1 MTTPASGPSLTK
13 AQLDELRAELEKEL
27 KRLERSMKV
36 TEAASKPVRL
46 DQASVGRLSRMN
58 ELQNQQ
64 MSAGLHEREEI
75 RHLAIIDA
83 LSRMEKGT
91 FGRCSKCGADIAYGR
106 LMVFPEA
113 RTCAACGSG

>member
-1 MTTPASGPSLTK
+1 MASPASGSGLTS
-13 AQLDELRAELEKEL
+13 AQLDEIRAELEREL
-27 KRLERSMKV
+27 KRLERSMKS

-58 ELQNQQ
+58 EMQNQH
-64 MSAGLHEREEI
+64 MSAGLHEREET
-75 RHLAIIDA
+75 RHLAIIEA
-83 LSRMEKGT
+83 LARLDEGT
-91 FGRCSKCGADIAYGR
+91 FGHCSKCGGDIAYGR